1 MAANSPRHGHDG
13 GLLERE
19 GAVVSSWQPLL
30 FMKSVLCNHNAVFLG
45 SIMTGFLNDEQVPL
59 YCTDLP

>member
-1 MAANSPRHGHDG
+1 MMGV
-13 GLLERE
+13 LLEKE
-19 GAVVSSWQPLL
+19 GALVSSWQPSL
-30 FMKSVLCNHNAVFLG
+30 FMQSVLCNHNAVFLG